1 MDAITSHIDP
11 AILEAAKK
19 STGEAIAAAKDS
31 EIEALVD
38 SVKDDKTVDPEK
50 LAELDMA
57 MTEEQKQIIMQQFIN
72 DILRKKRRS
81 SQATKKKVAPSVKK
95 KKRQAAKAARKKNR

>member
-1 MDAITSHIDP
+1 MDASTSHIDP

-57 MTEEQKQIIMQQFIN
+57 MNEAQKQLIMRQFLKEMI
-72 DILRKKRRS
+72 RQKRRR
-81 SQATKKKVAPSVKK
+81 SQATKKKVTPTARR
-95 KKRQAAKAARKKNR
+95 KKRQSAKAARKKNR